1 MRIALHL
8 ACAGALLPAALAAA
22 LPAAAQQ
29 MYKWVD
35 ERGVV
40 SYSNS
45 PPPSAG
51 KTGRVDVVEERVS
64 VYTPDPLISRA
75 IEENAADARDAKSEQ
90 RKRER
95 EAARRAK
102 DAASNRP
109 TASASQRQEQLKAAY
124 DRCVNERRV
133 ECDTILAGNPSPASY
148 GYNGLPQYV
157 IGTRLVGVPQTPFY
171 VDPTPPPRVGVST
184 APPVGISTAPKVG
197 IDDRPPV
204 GAPQRQRPVGSSR

>member
-1 MRIALHL
+1 MVIDPLR
-8 ACAGALLPAALAAA
+8 ACAGALLWAALSAA
-22 LPAAAQQ
+22 LPATAQQ

-51 KTGRVDVVEERVS
+51 KAGKVDVVEERVS

-75 IEENAADARDAKSEQ
+75 IEEDAADARDAKAQQ

-95 EAARRAK
+95 EAARAK
-102 DAASNRP
+102 SGASNRSD
-109 TASASQRQEQLKAAY
+109 TSAAQKQEQLKAAY
-124 DRCVNERRV
+124 DQCVSERRV

-148 GYNGLPQYV
+148 GFNGLPQYV
-157 IGTRLVGVPQTPFY
+157 IGARLAGASKTPFY

-184 APPVGISTAPKVG
+184 APKVG
-197 IDDRPPV
+197 VDDRPPV
-204 GAPQRQRPVGSSR
+204 GALPRMRPVGSSR

>member
-1 MRIALHL
+1 MVIVRLRV
-8 ACAGALLPAALAAA
+8 CAGALVCAALATA
-22 LPAAAQQ
+22 LPATAQQ

-45 PPPSAG
+45 PPPNAG
-51 KTGRVDVVEERVS
+51 KAGKVDVVEERVS

-75 IEENAADARDAKSEQ
+75 IEQNAADSRDAKAQE
-90 RKRER
+90 RKR

-102 DAASNRP
+102 GEASNRA
-109 TASASQRQEQLKAAY
+109 ASSAAQRQEQLKAAY
-124 DRCVNERRV
+124 DQCMSERRV

-148 GYNGLPQYV
+148 GFNGLPQYV
-157 IGTRLVGVPQTPFY
+157 IGARPVGLPQTRFY
-171 VDPTPPPRVGVST
+171 VDNTPPPR
-184 APPVGISTAPKVG
+184 VGISTAPKVG

-204 GAPQRQRPVGSSR
+204 GVMPRTRPIGSSR